1 VPLAIILLAE
11 QEQLTISELLV
22 TLPQRYTY
30 SDRIKDF
37 PTLLSQKIINKL
49 TEGDVDE
56 QKVTIQSHFNMLREP
71 KIIDTTDGLRITF
84 KSNDI
89 VHLRPSGNAPELRC
103 YTESDSRKRAEELNV
118 AAINVLRNF
127 SKLSL

>member
-1 VPLAIILLAE
+1 M
-11 QEQLTISELLV
+11 

-37 PTLLSQKIINKL
+37 STLLSQQIISKL
-49 TEGDVDE
+49 TEGDVE
-56 QKVTIQSHFNMLREP
+56 TQKMTVQSYFNEVGEP
-71 KIIDTTDGLRITF
+71 KSIDTTDGLRITF